1 MKIKRFFAKDMRT
14 VLKEV
19 KDELGV
25 DAVIMSNK
33 KLANGVEIVAAV
45 DYDKA
50 APKKEQAVSAPAQSS
65 TKTQPVHPVKQKKG
79 LAPKSKP
86 NKKKK
91 ENSGQRKKRN

>member
-14 VLKEV
+14 ALKEV
-19 KDELGV
+19 KEELGV

-50 APKKEQAVSAPAQSS
+50 ATKAPSAP
-65 TKTQPVHPVKQKKG
+65 KIW
-79 LAPKSKP
+79 
-86 NKKKK
+86 
-91 ENSGQRKKRN
+91 